1 LLTVKITIELP
12 DDPLIEAALR
22 YNAVADGYR
31 SVEAWSEHLVIS
43 ALQSEAKFDS
53 KLFSLCESFD
63 ARSS

>member
-1 LLTVKITIELP
+1 MFTVNITIELP

-22 YNAVADGYR
+22 YNAAADGYR

-43 ALQSEAKFDS
+43 ALQSGAQFGS